1 MESVSRPSMKPAVF
15 ALLMLACWTTT
26 SALLPVQQQLQ
37 RRLHALQSSNGA
49 LRDAA
54 RTKLSRGDFAG
65 AIADFEACGP
75 EDAAARIGL
84 GVATLSTG
92 DHAGSLAHFRA
103 AARSTSRRRRR
114 TTTSAR
120 CGGAP
125 AEAIAPLKRA
135 VELEPDDAEFL
146 GALGKPTRPTARTAT
161 RSPRSTA
168 VAAADEPSLF
178 YNRANSLAD
187 LGRTEAAVEATA
199 RPSPAAATT
208 RRRACTSEWRSTA
221 SSAGARP
228 RRTWRSP
235 GTTSSRSA
243 CSAASARASA
253 TAATTAAATR
263 PRTPRA
269 LLFDGYAQGRK
280 RVIQRRF
287 NVSYADDFDADL
299 VGKLVYRGP
308 AALVD
313 EIRGDA
319 RGWASVLD
327 VGAGTGLLAKELS
340 GSLAPGCRVHAND
353 VSRKMLDRAPP
364 GLYSSVAVGD
374 AVDVLEAWPDGDLDA
389 VLAADVVGYIRDV
402 GPLLAAARRALDRG
416 GILAFTVEVSH
427 DDGATGAV
435 GALGPAAATAT
446 TSAARVDAAAAGFR
460 REPAFAD
467 LREDAGARV
476 RGAVLVFVR
485 R

>member
-1 MESVSRPSMKPAVF
+1 MKPAVF

-26 SALLPVQQQLQ
+26 SALLP
-37 RRLHALQSSNGA
+37 
-49 LRDAA
+49 
-54 RTKLSRGDFAG
+54 
-65 AIADFEACGP
+65 ACGP

-103 AARSTSRRRRR
+103 AAALDESSSTAHYNLGLAL
-114 TTTSAR
+114 AR
-120 CGGAP
+120 GGAP

-146 GALGKPTRPTARTAT
+146 GALGEAHAADGAHGD
-161 RSPRSTA
+161 A
-168 VAAADEPSLF
+168 VAAFDRALSLLPDEPSLF

-187 LGRTEAAVEATA
+187 LGRTEAAVEGYRAAIA
-199 RPSPAAATT
+199 R
-208 RRRACTSEWRSTA
+208 
-221 SSAGARP
+221 G
-228 RRTWRSP
+228 
-235 GTTSSRSA
+235 GDD
-243 CSAASARASA
+243 
-253 TAATTAAATR
+253 ATR
-263 PRTPRA
+263 LHLGEKGDSTS
-269 LLFDGYAQGRK
+269 LQC
-280 RVIQRRF
+280 
-287 NVSYADDFDADL
+287 YADDFDADL
-299 VGKLVYRGP
+299 VGKLAYRGP

-389 VLAADVVGYIRDV
+389 VLARRRRLYPRRRRSSPPRA
-402 GPLLAAARRALDRG
+402 LTAAASSPSPSKCRTTTAPPAPSARSARRPLPPRRPRASTR
-416 GILAFTVEVSH
+416 
-427 DDGATGAV
+427 
-435 GALGPAAATAT
+435 
-446 TSAARVDAAAAGFR
+446 RAAGFR

>member
-1 MESVSRPSMKPAVF
+1 MEASSNMKPAVF

-26 SALLPVQQQLQ
+26 SALLPVHQQLQ
-37 RRLHALQSSNGA
+37 RRLHALQSSNDA

-103 AARSTSRRRRR
+103 AAALDESSSTAHYNLGLAL
-114 TTTSAR
+114 AR
-120 CGGAP
+120 GGAP
-125 AEAIAPLKRA
+125 AEAIAPLARA

-146 GALGKPTRPTARTAT
+146 GALGEAHAADGAHED
-161 RSPRSTA
+161 A
-168 VAAADEPSLF
+168 VAAFDRALSLLPDEPSLC

-187 LGRTEAAVEATA
+187 LGRTEAAVEGYRAAVA
-199 RPSPAAATT
+199 R
-208 RRRACTSEWRSTA
+208 
-221 SSAGARP
+221 G
-228 RRTWRSP
+228 
-235 GTTSSRSA
+235 GDD
-243 CSAASARASA
+243 
-253 TAATTAAATR
+253 AATR
-263 PRTPRA
+263 LHLGVALHRLERWREAAESLELAGDDVVAKRLLRGLRA
-269 LLFDGYAQGRK
+269 RLGDGGDDGGGDAAEDAKYAARLFDG
-280 RVIQRRF
+280 
-287 NVSYADDFDADL
+287 YADDFDADL
-299 VGKLVYRGP
+299 VGKLAYRGP

-313 EIRGDA
+313 AVRDDA

-340 GSLAPGCRVHAND
+340 GALAPGCRVHAND

-364 GLYSSVAVGD
+364 GLYSSVALGD

-402 GPLLAAARRALDRG
+402 GPLLGAARRALGRG

-435 GALGPAAATAT
+435 GALGPGG
-446 TSAARVDAAAAGFR
+446 RYRHDVRGVVDAAAAAGFSP

-467 LREDAGARV
+467 LREDGGARV